1 MNTGGAARLIDSLS
15 QGFHESKEIDH
26 LLVIGEVASHEQ
38 DFLAGKNVNYRIKKI
53 EGLGKQI
60 SILQDLKAF
69 INLMKLLRLE
79 KPNIVHT
86 HLSKAGL
93 LGRLAAKIV
102 VPKAKV
108 VHTIHGH
115 LYVGYFSKSFVFL
128 LITLEKL
135 LTKFTDLLIFTGPSV
150 MAELNK
156 LGIKKSNQVII
167 EPGVKPMTFVSKTQA
182 RSKFDLDLKKVII
195 GFAGRLTRIKRVDRL
210 LDVFEEIQQLH
221 PNSQLIIAGGGDLE
235 SWVQEQI
242 DTRNLNVKLLG
253 WQSNVSDVIAAC
265 DIWMLTSDNE
275 ATPLSAIEAS
285 LGGVVTVATNVGD
298 VGHAIENEVSG
309 LVVNAAVQSLVSA
322 VKELITD
329 SARRQTLADNAK
341 VRAESLFLE
350 DKMVQSHINQYLKI
364 SKS

>member
-60 SILQDLKAF
+60 SILQDMKAF
-69 INLMKLLRLE
+69 INLMKLLRSE

-93 LGRLAAKIV
+93 LGRLAAKIA

-115 LYVGYFSKSFVFL
+115 LYVGYFSKAFVFL

-167 EPGVKPMTFVSKTQA
+167 IS
-182 RSKFDLDLKKVII
+182 
-195 GFAGRLTRIKRVDRL
+195 
-210 LDVFEEIQQLH
+210 
-221 PNSQLIIAGGGDLE
+221 
-235 SWVQEQI
+235 
-242 DTRNLNVKLLG
+242 LN
-253 WQSNVSDVIAAC
+253 NI
-265 DIWMLTSDNE
+265 
-275 ATPLSAIEAS
+275 S
-285 LGGVVTVATNVGD
+285 LN
-298 VGHAIENEVSG
+298 
-309 LVVNAAVQSLVSA
+309 NA
-322 VKELITD
+322 D
-329 SARRQTLADNAK
+329 WF
-341 VRAESLFLE
+341 LF
-350 DKMVQSHINQYLKI
+350 KI
-364 SKS
+364 